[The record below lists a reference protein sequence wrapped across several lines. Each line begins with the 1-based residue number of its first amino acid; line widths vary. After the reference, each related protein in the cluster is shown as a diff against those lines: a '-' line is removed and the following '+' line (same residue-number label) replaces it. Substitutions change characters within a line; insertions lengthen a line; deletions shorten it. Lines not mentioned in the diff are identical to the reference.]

1 MTSSTVQL
9 TQELVRCESITPL
22 DANCQNIIADRL
34 APLGFV
40 IESVQI
46 QDVTNLWA
54 FRPADSKTGKTG
66 LLCFAG
72 HTDVVPTGPLEQWD
86 VAPFNAEII
95 DGVLH
100 GRGTADMKGGLAAM
114 LTAVEDIL
122 AQENNIEHD
131 LAFLVTSDEEG
142 PSQYGIRAMMP
153 WLAERGVNIDWCI
166 IGEPSSAKTIGDVIR
181 IGRRGSLTGYLTIK
195 GTQGHVAYPDLAD
208 NAISKSLQVI
218 QEIDKIEWDKGSSNF
233 PPTSLQFAEI
243 NSGEASNIIPGE
255 LKATFN
261 LRYNDAHSFQAIQER
276 IETLLN
282 DSQVPYMLEWHL
294 SGEPFLTDKNAELI
308 QATVKAI
315 KELTSIDTDC
325 STGGGTSDGR
335 FIAPT
340 GTQVVELGL
349 RNHSIHK
356 INEHVAI
363 SELDEL
369 HSLYIKTIENLFA
382 GL

>member
-1 MTSSTVQL
+1 MSSSTVQL

-22 DANCQNIIADRL
+22 DANCQKIIADRL
-34 APLGFV
+34 ASLGFV

-54 FRPADSKTGKTG
+54 FRPADKKTEKSG

-72 HTDVVPTGPLEQWD
+72 HTDVVPTGPLEQWK
-86 VAPFNAEII
+86 VPPFNAEII
-95 DGVLH
+95 DDVLH

-114 LTAVEDIL
+114 LTAVEAFL
-122 AQENNIEHD
+122 SSQKNIPHA
-131 LAFLVTSDEEG
+131 LAFLITSDEEG

-153 WLAERGVNIDWCI
+153 WLAERDIKIDWCI
-166 IGEPSSAKTIGDVIR
+166 IGEPSSAKQVGDVIR
-181 IGRRGSLTGYLTIK
+181 IGRRGSLTGYLTVK
-195 GTQGHVAYPDLAD
+195 GIQGHVAYPDLAD

-218 QEIDKIEWDKGSSNF
+218 QDIDNIVWDKGSDNF

-243 NSGEASNIIPGE
+243 NAGEASNIIPGE

-261 LRYNDAHSFQAIQER
+261 LRYNDAHSFEKIQDR
-276 IETLLN
+276 IEELLHQ
-282 DSQVPYMLEWHL
+282 SEVSYMLEWHL
-294 SGEPFLTDKNAELI
+294 SGEPFLTNKNAELI

-315 KELTSIDTDC
+315 KDSTGLDTDC

-349 RNHSIHK
+349 LNHSIHK
-356 INEHVAI
+356 INEHVRTT
-363 SELDEL
+363 ELDEL
-369 HSLYIKTIENLFA
+369 HSLYLSVIKELFA
-382 GL
+382 IV

>member
-1 MTSSTVQL
+1 MSSKTVRL
-9 TQELVRCESITPL
+9 TQELVRRQSITPL
-22 DANCQNIIADRL
+22 DANCQEILADRL

-46 QDVTNLWA
+46 QDVINLWA
-54 FRPADSKTGKTG
+54 FRPADVKNDKTG

-86 VAPFNAEII
+86 VPPFDAEII
-95 DGVLH
+95 DDVLH

-114 LTAVEDIL
+114 ITAVEEFITSNKTI
-122 AQENNIEHD
+122 AHD
-131 LAFLVTSDEEG
+131 LAFLITSDEEG
-142 PSQYGIRAMMP
+142 PSQFGTRAMMP
-153 WLAERGVNIDWCI
+153 WLAKRGIKIDWCI
-166 IGEPSSAKTIGDVIR
+166 IGEPSSADRIGDVIR

-218 QEIDKIEWDKGSSNF
+218 QDIDNIAWDKGSENF

-243 NSGEASNIIPGE
+243 HAGEASNIIPGE

-261 LRYNDAHSFQAIQER
+261 LRYNDAHSFEKIQDR
-276 IETLLN
+276 IEEVLYK
-282 DSQVPYMLEWHL
+282 SEVPYMLEWHL
-294 SGEPFLTDKNAELI
+294 SGEPFLTDVNSKLI

-315 KELTSIDTDC
+315 KKVTGIDTDC

-340 GTQVVELGL
+340 GAQVVELGL
-349 RNHSIHK
+349 LNHSIHK
-356 INEHVAI
+356 INEQVRT
-363 SELDEL
+363 SELNEL
-369 HSLYIKTIENLFA
+369 HKLYLRVIEEL
-382 GL
+382 LIRS

>member
-1 MTSSTVQL
+1 MSSPTVQL

-22 DANCQNIIADRL
+22 DANCQTILADRL

-46 QDVTNLWA
+46 EDVLNLWA
-54 FRPADSKTGKTG
+54 FRPADVKNDKTG

-72 HTDVVPTGPLEQWD
+72 HTDVVPTGPLAQWD
-86 VAPFNAEII
+86 VPPFNAEII
-95 DGVLH
+95 DDVLH

-114 LTAVEDIL
+114 LTAVEKYL
-122 AQENNIEHD
+122 ETNKTIEHD

-142 PSQYGIRAMMP
+142 PSQFGVRAMMP
-153 WLAERGVNIDWCI
+153 WLAAREVKIDWCI
-166 IGEPSSAKTIGDVIR
+166 IGEPSSAKHIGDVIR

-218 QEIDKIEWDKGSSNF
+218 QEIDNIAWDKGSENF

-243 NSGEASNIIPGE
+243 HSGEASNIIPGE

-261 LRYNDAHSFQAIQER
+261 LRYNDAHSFEKIQDH
-276 IETLLN
+276 IEEILYK
-282 DSQVPYMLEWHL
+282 SEVSYMLEWHL
-294 SGEPFLTDKNAELI
+294 SGEPFLTDKSAELI

-315 KELTSIDTDC
+315 KECTGLDTDC

-349 RNHSIHK
+349 LNHSIHK
-356 INEHVAI
+356 INEHVRT

-369 HSLYIKTIENLFA
+369 HNLYIKTIENLFS
-382 GL
+382 GV

>member
-1 MTSSTVQL
+1 MTSPTVQL
-9 TQELVRCESITPL
+9 TQELVRRQSITPN
-22 DANCQNIIADRL
+22 DANCQEILADRL

-46 QDVTNLWA
+46 QDVINLWA
-54 FRPADSKTGKTG
+54 FRPADIKTDKTG

-86 VAPFNAEII
+86 VPPFDAEII
-95 DGVLH
+95 DDVLH

-114 LTAVEDIL
+114 ITAVEEFIAGRKTL
-122 AQENNIEHD
+122 EHD

-142 PSQYGIRAMMP
+142 PSQFGTRAMMP
-153 WLAERGVNIDWCI
+153 WLAKRGVKIDWCI
-166 IGEPSSAKTIGDVIR
+166 IGEPSSADEIGDVIR

-218 QEIDKIEWDKGSSNF
+218 QDIDNIAWDKGSDNF

-243 NSGEASNIIPGE
+243 HAGEASNIIPGE

-261 LRYNDAHSFQAIQER
+261 LRYNDAHSFEKIQDR
-276 IETLLN
+276 IEEVLYN
-282 DSQVPYMLEWHL
+282 SEVPYMLEWHL
-294 SGEPFLTDKNAELI
+294 SGEPFLTDVNSKLI

-315 KELTSIDTDC
+315 KKVTGIDTDC

-340 GTQVVELGL
+340 GAQVVELGL
-349 RNHSIHK
+349 LNHSIHK
-356 INEHVAI
+356 IDEHVRT
-363 SELDEL
+363 SELNDLHKLYLRVIEEL
-369 HSLYIKTIENLFA
+369 LIRS
-382 GL
+382 